1 MERFAKWWGGI
12 RSAVSFLIS
21 EGHVDAGTYPLC
33 LLVYETEV
41 ARERI
46 NNRIRT
52 EAILIQS
59 AIGSALSKKGAQA
72 FKEQISE
79 L

>member
-1 MERFAKWWGGI
+1 
-12 RSAVSFLIS
+12 VLI
-21 EGHVDAGTYPLC
+21 V
-33 LLVYETEV
+33 ETEL
-41 ARERI
+41 ARERV

-52 EAILIQS
+52 EAVLMQS